1 MNLTL
6 HELMDAVTLEGEIII
21 RIWDENEND
30 YSFIKE
36 LSELDNNDLW
46 VYSWNVKYIYP
57 VGCAVCIELY
67 MEV

>member
-6 HELMDAVTLEGEIII
+6 HELIDAVTLEGEIIV

-36 LSELDNNDLW
+36 LSEFNDADLW
-46 VYSWNVKYIYP
+46 VYSWRVKYIYP
-57 VGCAVCIELY
+57 VGCAVCVELVK
-67 MEV
+67 ED